1 MAMAQRQR
9 RPPSRMIL
17 TDDVSKSPEQA
28 RQEARRKKPSAGPFG
43 SMNRTEAVF
52 SNKHMRRSDAEVRRS
67 RAAKA
72 PVQKEEKKEKPTFHA
87 LKMQTTLTP
96 ISYAQRTKIKE
107 KLEEIRTFEEFD
119 LLPEIGEAIYSQALP
134 GLVEVEP
141 TPAQKLA
148 IPALLD
154 SSHSA
159 ASRKSSKD
167 GQPLFDQFLLA
178 AETGSGKT
186 LAYVLPTLDALKRSE
201 VLEEAEDA
209 EEQARKREKKRHKN
223 EVDPSDDEVPP
234 HRTSGRPRAMI
245 LVPSAE
251 LVTQVGRLLK
261 QLSHVVKFR
270 SAAIS
275 AKHTPKYTL
284 GNLFNRRGIDIVV
297 TTPHLISSIAKSEPN
312 VFSRVSHLIIDEADS
327 LLDRSFSKTTLEIL
341 DKVTPSLKQ
350 LVLCS
355 ATIPKSL
362 NSLLDQR
369 FPNVRRLVTPKLHS
383 IPRRVQL
390 GVVDVDRG
398 GLYRGN
404 KDIACA
410 DIIWSLGKSVHEDQE
425 AHHTLKSMLVF
436 VNEREKAEE
445 VATFLVSKGIDAAP
459 LTRDTS
465 EERQSEL
472 LSKFTATTR
481 QEGEKKEEK
490 SAYLPFAPFND
501 PSTPD
506 QSKSSAKKL
515 PNVKVLVTTDL
526 GSRGIDTLAVRYVIL
541 YDVPHTTIDF
551 IHRLG
556 RTGRMGRRGRGIVLV
571 GKDDRK
577 DIVREV
583 QDGMFKGQA
592 LI

>member
-17 TDDVSKSPEQA
+17 ADDVAKSPS
-28 RQEARRKKPSAGPFG
+28 QERRDARRTKPQAGPFG
-43 SMNRTEAVF
+43 AMNRTEAKF
-52 SNKHMRRSDAEVRRS
+52 SGRHMERSAAAIKRS
-67 RAAKA
+67 ASAKA
-72 PVQKEEKKEKPTFHA
+72 PPQEEKKKERPTFHA

-96 ISYAQRTKIKE
+96 ISYNQRTAIKE
-107 KLEEIRTFEEFD
+107 KLENIRAFEEFD
-119 LLPEIGEAIYSQALP
+119 LLPAVGEAIYSQALP
-134 GLVEVEP
+134 GLVDVVP

-148 IPALLD
+148 IPALLN
-154 SSHSA
+154 SMRNSPT
-159 ASRKSSKD
+159 RKRGKD
-167 GQPLFDQFLLA
+167 GSPVFDQFLLA

-186 LAYVLPTLDALKRSE
+186 LSYVLPTLDALKRSE
-201 VLEEAEDA
+201 VIEEADEA
-209 EEQARKREKKRHKN
+209 EKQAKKEEQKRSKYDLDPFEDDEKRH
-223 EVDPSDDEVPP
+223 
-234 HRTSGRPRAMI
+234 RTTGRPRAMI
-245 LVPSAE
+245 LVPTAE
-251 LVTQVGRLLK
+251 LVTQVGKLLK
-261 QLSHVVKFR
+261 QLAHTIKFR

-275 AKHTPKYTL
+275 AKHTPKYIL
-284 GNLFNRRGIDIVV
+284 SNLFNPRGIDIVV
-297 TTPHLISSIAKSEPN
+297 TTPHLISSIAKTEPN
-312 VFSRVSHLIIDEADS
+312 VFSRVTHLIVDEADS
-327 LLDRSFSKTTLEIL
+327 LLDRSFAKSTLEIL

-362 NSLLDQR
+362 NNLLDER
-369 FPNVRRLVTPKLHS
+369 FPNIRRLVTPKIHS

-390 GVVDVDRG
+390 GVIDVDRG
-398 GLYRGN
+398 GLYQGN
-404 KDIACA
+404 KSIACA
-410 DIIWSLGKSVHEDQE
+410 DIIWSLGKNTHEDQE
-425 AHHTLKSMLVF
+425 SHHTLKSILVF

-445 VATFLVSKGIDAAP
+445 VASFLTSKGIDAAA

-472 LSKFTATTR
+472 LSKFTAPAR
-481 QEGEKKEEK
+481 QEGEEK
-490 SAYLPFAPFND
+490 DGRNFLPFAEAPK
-501 PSTPD
+501 PG
-506 QSKSSAKKL
+506 QSKSSAKQL
-515 PNVKVLVTTDL
+515 PNVKVIVTTDL
-526 GSRGIDTLAVRYVIL
+526 GSRGIDTLAVRHVIL

-571 GKDDRK
+571 GKNDRK